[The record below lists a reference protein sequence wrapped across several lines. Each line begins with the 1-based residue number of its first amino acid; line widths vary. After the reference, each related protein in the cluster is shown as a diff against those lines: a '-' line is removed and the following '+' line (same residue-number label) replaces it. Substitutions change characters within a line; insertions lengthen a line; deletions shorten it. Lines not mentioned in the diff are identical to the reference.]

1 MGAFPQFYANHKESI
16 MKIVIAADSYPPD
29 VSGNAIFSQNLA
41 RGLRARGHSVH
52 VIAPSPVSRPYIAN
66 VAGITEH
73 RMRSHEFAS
82 LRGFS
87 MSMPWE
93 ISRTVRRI
101 LQGLNPD
108 VVHVQSHLS
117 VGRVA
122 CKYANELGLPLIVTN
137 HFTPENLFDRLSCC
151 VPKFISKLLADMA
164 WRDLGNVFQ
173 RADRLVA
180 PSPTA
185 IAVMKEHAHL
195 GGGVSISNGVNLPI
209 YQAAAQKAEKHSIP
223 HLLYVGR
230 LEKQK
235 HVDDI
240 ITALALLQPSTK
252 LHFDIVGTGTKK
264 EDLRRKAAE
273 LRVIDR
279 VTFHDYL
286 DDDALIE
293 MYARSDIFVN
303 ASTGEL
309 QSLATLEAL
318 SSGIPVVLANA
329 VGLPHLVRPGVN
341 GYLFQP
347 GDVEALSD
355 YLEDL
360 AINEQ
365 KRKFMGKMSLEIA
378 QPHDFEN
385 TLDSYEALY
394 RCAQEE
400 NATALQHLD
409 AIDPDYV
416 FPQE

>member
-1 MGAFPQFYANHKESI
+1 
-16 MKIVIAADSYPPD
+16 MKIVIATDSYPPD
-29 VSGNAIFSQNLA
+29 VNGDSVFSQNLA
-41 RGLRARGHSVH
+41 RGLHARGHSIH
-52 VIAPSPVSRPYIAN
+52 VIAPSPVSNPYITN
-66 VAGITEH
+66 VSGITEH
-73 RMRSHEFAS
+73 RMRSHALSYFQGFYLS
-82 LRGFS
+82 L
-87 MSMPWE
+87 PWE
-93 ISRTVRRI
+93 IDSTVHRI

-122 CKYANELGLPLIVTN
+122 CRYANELGLPLIATN
-137 HFTPENLFDRLSCC
+137 HFTPGNLLDYLSCC
-151 VPKFISKLLADMA
+151 VPKFISKLLADIA

-180 PSPTA
+180 PSPSA
-185 IAVMKEHAHL
+185 IAIMKEHAHL
-195 GGGVSISNGVNLPI
+195 GGGISISNGVDLSI
-209 YQAAAQKAEKHSIP
+209 HQAGAQKTEKHPIP

-230 LEKQK
+230 LENQK

-240 ITALALLQPSTK
+240 IAALALLAPSTK
-252 LHFDIVGTGTKK
+252 LHFDIVGTGAKK
-264 EDLRRKAAE
+264 EELRRKAAQ

-279 VTFHDYL
+279 ITFHDYL
-286 DDDALIE
+286 EDSALTE

-318 SSGIPVVLANA
+318 SSGLPVILANA
-329 VGLPHLVRPGVN
+329 VGLPHLVSPGVN

-365 KRKFMGKMSLEIA
+365 KRKFMGKMSLDVAEL
-378 QPHDFEN
+378 HDFEK

-394 RCAQEE
+394 RSALEE
-400 NATALQHLD
+400 NATARQHLD